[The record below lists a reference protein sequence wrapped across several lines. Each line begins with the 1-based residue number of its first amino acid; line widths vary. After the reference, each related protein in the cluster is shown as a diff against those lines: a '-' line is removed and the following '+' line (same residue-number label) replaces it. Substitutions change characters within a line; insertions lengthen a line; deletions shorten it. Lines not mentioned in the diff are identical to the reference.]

1 MVGRALDLRFCVGN
15 SVIGVPSLQIA
26 EIPRVSGRA
35 KGVDGAA
42 LHKHLWLF
50 CTVTKLSDATTALP
64 ALSQMVASEIGEDTC
79 KSFANLRNQSLRE
92 GD

>member
-1 MVGRALDLRFCVGN
+1 MTSGFVLN

-35 KGVDGAA
+35 KGVDGAE
-42 LHKHLWLF
+42 LHMHLGLC
-50 CTVTKLSDATTALP
+50 CTVTKLSAAPCTP
-64 ALSQMVASEIGEDTC
+64 ALSQMVVSEIGEGTC